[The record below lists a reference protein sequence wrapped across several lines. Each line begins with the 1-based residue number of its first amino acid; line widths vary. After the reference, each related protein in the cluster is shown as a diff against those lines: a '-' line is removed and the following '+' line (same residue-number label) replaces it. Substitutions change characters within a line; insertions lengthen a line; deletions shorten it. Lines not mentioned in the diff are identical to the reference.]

1 MIQVFRGQSDNAYKN
16 FKYLSPVSQEFQVL
30 GIHPTEILKQK
41 SQNKKKIKKKI
52 KKKKSQ
58 NNRNPVIIW
67 GPIKKLITLSHGMP
81 VIEGPVVHLD
91 VG

>member
-41 SQNKKKIKKKI
+41 SQN
-52 KKKKSQ
+52 
-58 NNRNPVIIW
+58 NRNPVIIW
-67 GPIKKLITLSHGMP
+67 GPIKKLITLSHGKPM
-81 VIEGPVVHLD
+81 IEGPVVHLD
-91 VG
+91 VGLKLGNCGNYDT